1 MSETRPDLATVRR
14 MLDKARRRRRLQR
27 CIAAIT
33 IVLLVGAAAAYL
45 LLQTELFADVYRQ
58 LVADLGLV

>member
-1 MSETRPDLATVRR
+1 MSETRPDLATARR

-27 CIAAIT
+27 CIAAIV